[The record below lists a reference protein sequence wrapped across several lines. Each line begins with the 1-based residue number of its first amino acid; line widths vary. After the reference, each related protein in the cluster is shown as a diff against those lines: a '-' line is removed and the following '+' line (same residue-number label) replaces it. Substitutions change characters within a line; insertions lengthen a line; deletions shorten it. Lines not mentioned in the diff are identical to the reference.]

1 MSPAMLLFNYLL
13 NAFWQL
19 PLVFCAAWLAVRLTR
34 HNGPQWEHCIWVGA
48 LFTEL
53 LLPFGQLN
61 LKLIAAYFLSLF
73 APAAP
78 SAAASVSISTGP
90 AAIAAPAWQLS
101 PFLITFVLAAYAALI
116 LYFTGRLVWRLL
128 KTSTMRRNAHTI
140 ASEDYPVLHKFF
152 STRRAPLQ
160 LLVSQSVSS
169 PAIVGFL
176 HPALLLPPGFLDR
189 TAATDLQAALAHE
202 FAHLRRRDYAKNLFY
217 EVLTLPITWHPVIW
231 LTRARIAESRE
242 ILCDHLAAHVTFGP
256 HDYAC
261 ALLRLASQQS
271 IRKPQTIH
279 AIGIFDTQ
287 SLERR
292 IMKLTQSQIRNTSAR
307 RAVTLAACTILA
319 LATGAFA
326 LGLHV
331 DAATGSGSG
340 AGIGI
345 GSGTG
350 PGAFAHD
357 KSASSQPAS
366 VSPAVI
372 AGNRISGENPKYPVM
387 AKKAKIQGE
396 VVLHAVISKQ
406 GNIESLHVVSGPA
419 MLRNSALDAVRTWRY
434 KPYIHNGHPVTVDT
448 TINVIYQLGGGSF
461 GKSETTAAI
470 QQQLAEAQAQLAEAR
485 ANLSNTKLDRAQL
498 QKQMAQAQQQIQ
510 KAQETLKKQKTILTI
525 NKH

>member
-1 MSPAMLLFNYLL
+1 MNPAMLLFNYLL

-169 PAIVGFL
+169 PAIIGFL

-242 ILCDHLAAHVTFGP
+242 ILCDHLAAHITFGP

-292 IMKLTQSQIRNTSAR
+292 IMKLTQSQIRSTVAR

-331 DAATGSGSG
+331 DAA
-340 AGIGI
+340 
-345 GSGTG
+345 
-350 PGAFAHD
+350 
-357 KSASSQPAS
+357 SASAHSKQSSSRPVHLAAG
-366 VSPAVI
+366 VM
-372 AGNRISGENPKYPVM
+372 AGNRISGAAPKYPVE
-387 AKKAKIQGE
+387 AKKKHVQGTVTLAALISKEGRIQH
-396 VVLHAVISKQ
+396 LTVIS
-406 GNIESLHVVSGPA
+406 GPKL
-419 MLRNSALDAVRTWRY
+419 LRNSSLKAVRTWRY
-434 KPYIHNGHPVTVDT
+434 KPYTLNGNPVAVKTEIHIV
-448 TINVIYQLGGGSF
+448 YSLG
-461 GKSETTAAI
+461 
-470 QQQLAEAQAQLAEAR
+470 
-485 ANLSNTKLDRAQL
+485 N
-498 QKQMAQAQQQIQ
+498 
-510 KAQETLKKQKTILTI
+510 
-525 NKH
+525 